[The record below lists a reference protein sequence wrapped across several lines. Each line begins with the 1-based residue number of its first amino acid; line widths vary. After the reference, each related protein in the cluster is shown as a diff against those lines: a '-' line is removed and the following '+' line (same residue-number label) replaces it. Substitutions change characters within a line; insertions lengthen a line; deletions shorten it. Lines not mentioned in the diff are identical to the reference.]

1 MIMYK
6 YLFIIA
12 ALITTTATTAQN
24 AEVTRDA
31 NGKKILKG
39 FVTRQE
45 LASDTAFAWYAQNL
59 QGYTPYAAAVEAFRG
74 AKDSVYVLAFGGT
87 WCGDTHSILP
97 KVLAVTAAAGVPE
110 NHITLL
116 GVDRAKTT
124 VHGLEKAF
132 NVTRVPTFIVLKD
145 GKEVGRVVE
154 YGKLGMVEKE
164 LGEIVSAAFK
174 K

>member
-1 MIMYK
+1 MIMSK

-12 ALITTTATTAQN
+12 AFFTVTMASAQN
-24 AEVTRDA
+24 PEVIHEG
-31 NGKKILKG
+31 NGSKIWKG
-39 FVTRQE
+39 FVNKQT
-45 LASDTAFAWYAQNL
+45 LAADTSFTWYAQNL
-59 QGYTPYAAAVEAFRG
+59 KGYTPYAPAVQAFKEH
-74 AKDSVYVLAFGGT
+74 KDSVYILAFGGT
-87 WCGDTHSILP
+87 WCDDTRFILP
-97 KVLAVTAAAGVPE
+97 RVFSVTDAAGLPDS
-110 NHITLL
+110 HITLL

-124 VHGLEKAF
+124 VYSLEKTF
-132 NVTRVPTFIVLKD
+132 NVTLVPTFIVMRN